1 MRKSQFIAIFVAVF
15 ALIWILSGVLGGGDV
30 AKPEHASEQVKAE
43 HPLMIVRVASS
54 VAQTHKDTV
63 EVTGRTQASR
73 KVDLKAE
80 TAGQVRKIHFEEGV
94 YVKSGAVL
102 AVVEPRERNARLEEA
117 QQKVAQAQIEY
128 DAARTLFERGFGSK
142 VRLSSA
148 RAALDGAIAAR
159 KAVEIDLNKT
169 NIIAPFDGFLS
180 VQHVETGDV
189 LSVGSPVFTIV
200 DSDPIEV
207 VAYVSEH
214 DVRGITQGQE
224 AKVTLI
230 NGETVSGEVTYI
242 APAADERTRTFRIL
256 VSLPNETGEIKEG
269 ITADVYLP
277 AADIKAHKI
286 SPAILSLNNE
296 GRIGIKAVD
305 MNSTVVFYPVEVL
318 SDSADFMWIG
328 GLPENLDIITVGQN
342 FVTAGQEVKA
352 VNEAAQ

>member
-1 MRKSQFIAIFVAVF
+1 MRKSQFIAVFVAVF
-15 ALIWILSGVLGGGDV
+15 ALIWVLSGIIGGDPDT
-30 AKPEHASEQVKAE
+30 AKNAPEQKVQSES
-43 HPLMIVRVASS
+43 PLMTVRIVSS
-54 VAQTHKDTV
+54 VAEAHQQTV
-63 EVTGRTQASR
+63 EVAGRSQASR

-80 TAGQVRKIHFEEGV
+80 TAGQVRKINFEEGV

-102 AVVEPRERNARLEEA
+102 AVIEPRERNARLEEA
-117 QQKVAQAQIEY
+117 QQKVTQAQIEY

-148 RAALDGAIAAR
+148 RAVLDGAIAAR
-159 KAVEIDLNKT
+159 KAVEIDLDKT

-200 DSDPIEV
+200 DSDPVEV

-214 DVRGITQGQE
+214 DVRGITQGQA

-230 NGETVSGEVTYI
+230 NGEDTSGEVTYI
-242 APAADERTRTFRIL
+242 APAADDRTRTFRIL
-256 VSLPNETGEIKEG
+256 VSLPNKEGKIKEG
-269 ITADVYLP
+269 ITADVVLP

-318 SDSADFMWIG
+318 SDSADYMWIG

>member
-1 MRKSQFIAIFVAVF
+1 MRKSQFIAVFVAVF

-43 HPLMIVRVASS
+43 HPLMTVRVASS

-63 EVTGRTQASR
+63 EVTGRTQAWR

-80 TAGQVRKIHFEEGV
+80 TVGQVRKIHFEEGV

-102 AVVEPRERNARLEEA
+102 AAVEPRERNARLEEA